1 MTTISNVKEH
11 IAGILPEKILKAF
24 TAYDD
29 FSRIPPS
36 EGVKEFAGY
45 HNACKNAL
53 AHLVALLRLSEIIQD
68 HSEDTSAQEWLS
80 KAQMSLQ
87 QDAEYE
93 L

>member
-1 MTTISNVKEH
+1 MTTISSVKER
-11 IAGILPEKILKAF
+11 IAQALPDKISRAF
-24 TAYDD
+24 CAYDD
-29 FSRIPPS
+29 FSRRPPAD
-36 EGVKEFAGY
+36 EVKEFAAY

-53 AHLVALLRLSEIIQD
+53 AHVVALLRLSEIVQNT
-68 HSEDTSAQEWLS
+68 EDTSAQEWLS

>member
-36 EGVKEFAGY
+36 EGVKELNWTIPMIAFFMSANY
-45 HNACKNAL
+45 EKAL
-53 AHLVALLRLSEIIQD
+53 GMCGRH
-68 HSEDTSAQEWLS
+68 
-80 KAQMSLQ
+80 
-87 QDAEYE
+87 
-93 L
+93 